1 MVEAMSKANRAT
13 KLESLERWAD
23 AVDPIDLVVVDTT
36 ALRAL
41 MELSEQ
47 RVCVEA
53 QLIEAVR
60 KARADHHSWSAIGLM
75 LGVSKQ
81 AAQRKYGRTVSAA

>member
-1 MVEAMSKANRAT
+1 MVAAMSKVDRAK
-13 KLESLERWAD
+13 KLEAFENWAD
-23 AVDPIDLVVVDTT
+23 TVDSDGMLVVDTT

-47 RVCVEA
+47 RSAVDL
-53 QLIEAVR
+53 QLVEAVR
-60 KARADHHSWSAIGLM
+60 QARADHHSWSEIGVM

-81 AAQRKYGRTVSAA
+81 AAQRKYGPLVAA